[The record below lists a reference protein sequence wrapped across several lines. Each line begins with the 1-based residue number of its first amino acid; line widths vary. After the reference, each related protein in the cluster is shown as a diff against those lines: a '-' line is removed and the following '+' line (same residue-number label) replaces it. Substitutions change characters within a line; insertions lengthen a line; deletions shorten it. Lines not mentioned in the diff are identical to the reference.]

1 LSLSGVKQLNGW
13 NIPASL
19 EAEVRARD
27 TSCVYC
33 HRDFS
38 IPAATRGEKPSW
50 EHIINDETIITRTNI
65 SLCCMSCNASKG
77 AKDLRVWLM
86 SNYCQ
91 SKGIDRNTVADI
103 VKVALA
109 EIEKAA

>member
-1 LSLSGVKQLNGW
+1 LNAW
-13 NIPASL
+13 NIPAWL

-33 HRDFS
+33 HRDFT
-38 IPAATRGEKPSW
+38 IQAVTRGEKPSW
-50 EHIINDETIITRTNI
+50 EHIINDENIITRTNI

-77 AKDLRVWLM
+77 AKDLRVWLA

-91 SKGIDRNTVADI
+91 SKGIDRSTVADI
-103 VKVALA
+103 VKVALS